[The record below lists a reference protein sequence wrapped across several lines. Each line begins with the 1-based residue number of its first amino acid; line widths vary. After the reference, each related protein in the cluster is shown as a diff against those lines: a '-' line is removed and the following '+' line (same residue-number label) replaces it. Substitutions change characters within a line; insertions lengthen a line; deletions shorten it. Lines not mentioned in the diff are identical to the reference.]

1 MDIDK
6 PCIKLAFDS
15 IPEFFAKKLKFEE
28 SNFMKLKKVIVP
40 AIFFLLSY
48 FKSYS
53 QEPAGTFTAPVTS
66 LGGNMQTS
74 FNLGELMG
82 TNVSFTVANDPHIK
96 GTPFFYDSFLPAV
109 ITLRQGA
116 MYNVPEM
123 RLNLATNDLHFKRSD
138 STELIAAKGIIR
150 TVAFHQNIKSMQVTT
165 TFSSGYPAID
175 NHDENTFYQEM
186 VSGRAVL
193 LKVTT
198 KILDNVHSIT
208 ASPLDKQYIDVI
220 SYYVS
225 FDNRRRIERWHKGKD
240 FILQFF
246 RDKKEEIEKFIEKEN
261 LKCKTAD
268 ETKKII
274 EYYNSLQ

>member
-1 MDIDK
+1 MDTDK
-6 PCIKLAFDS
+6 HIISLQLILYRDAS
-15 IPEFFAKKLKFEE
+15 LKKLKFEQ
-28 SNFMKLKKVIVP
+28 SNFMKLRN
-40 AIFFLLSY
+40 AITAAFLLLLY
-48 FKSYS
+48 LKSYS
-53 QEPAGTFTAPVTS
+53 QEGMPSAPITA

-74 FNLGELMG
+74 FNLGQLMG
-82 TNVSFTVANDPHIK
+82 NNVSFTVANDPHVK
-96 GTPFFYDSFLPAV
+96 GTPFFYDSYLPAV
-109 ITLRQGA
+109 ITLREGA
-116 MYNVPEM
+116 MYNVSQM
-123 RLNLATNDLHFKRSD
+123 RLNLATNDLYFKKSD
-138 STELIAAKGIIR
+138 STELIAGKGIVR
-150 TVAFHQNIKSMQVTT
+150 RVTFYQNIKSMPVTT

-175 NHDENTFYQEM
+175 NHDENSFYQEM
-186 VSGRAVL
+186 LSGKAML

-220 SYYVS
+220 NYYVS

-246 RDKKEEIEKFIEKEN
+246 RDKKENIQKFIEKEN
-261 LKCKTAD
+261 LKCKTTD